1 MRTNFNFLLFT
12 AAFIA
17 VTMGSCKK
25 EDPLK
30 ELEINLNDNTEI
42 SVTVQIRDSQTGNVL
57 AGAVIKDEKGVTVA
71 TSDEKGMA
79 TCTKKAGDK
88 FIYTIEAAG
97 YASIWNEIFGGE
109 D

>member
-1 MRTNFNFLLFT
+1 MRTNFSFLIFT
-12 AAFIA
+12 AALIA

-42 SVTVQIRDSQTGNVL
+42 SATVQIRDYQTGNVL

-71 TSDEKGMA
+71 TS
-79 TCTKKAGDK
+79 
-88 FIYTIEAAG
+88 
-97 YASIWNEIFGGE
+97 GE
-109 D
+109 QGVFPSSCLRVYLKTRLRAKN